1 MPSAHILTYLVVCTA
16 LLVDPVVSRLL
27 GDEPQ
32 YVAPLGGEGIA
43 ASNNPRVLALAPTN
57 NSSDRLPAFAGVLP
71 PTAGSL
77 NLVERQATCD
87 VGYGYCSG
95 MLTQV
100 VLQYL
105 VTDFTSSFRTLLSCG
120 RQVLF
125 CRQRLLPSTRI

>member
-1 MPSAHILTYLVVCTA
+1 
-16 LLVDPVVSRLL
+16 VSRLL

-43 ASNNPRVLALAPTN
+43 TSNNSRVLVLAPIN

-87 VGYGYCSG
+87 VGYRYCSG

-100 VLQYL
+100 VL
-105 VTDFTSSFRTLLSCG
+105 
-120 RQVLF
+120 
-125 CRQRLLPSTRI
+125 